1 MALQF
6 TAKTLDY
13 AKNPRNQGE
22 IETPTAVG
30 EVSNPDC
37 GDSTKMYLVVDENGV
52 ITDITFETFGCAA
65 AVASSSILTEMVKGK
80 TVDEAYAVTEVAVAD
95 GDAVYIIKDAQLGD
109 LAVADELGGLPEKK
123 MHCSM
128 VGVDALR
135 KAITNYRNGVLDDEE
150 D

>member
-65 AVASSSILTEMVKGK
+65 AVASSSMLTEMVKGK
-80 TVDEAYAVTEVAVAD
+80 TVDEAYAVTEV
-95 GDAVYIIKDAQLGD
+95 
-109 LAVADELGGLPEKK
+109 AVADELGGLPEKK

-135 KAITNYRNGVLDDEE
+135 KAITNYRNGVVDDEE